1 MRAADYRKFPGSC
14 TILNQHLVLSV
25 SECRARWTR
34 GLTQYGTYSENT
46 KKKKQK
52 EKKKKEL
59 NQFKKIRKE

>member
-46 KKKKQK
+46 KKNK
-52 EKKKKEL
+52 KKKKEL
-59 NQFKKIRKE
+59 NQLKKLEKNES